1 MALDKVKDEM
11 LQDNIEL
18 PGGSVKVPVHADDAA
33 RNSAIGSPAV
43 GMIIYNTS
51 KGVLQQYNAQGWSSI
66 DSPPT
71 VSSLD

>member
-1 MALDKVKDEM
+1 MALDKVKDEL

-43 GMIIYNTS
+43 GMIIYNTTQNKFMGRNS
-51 KGVLQQYNAQGWSSI
+51 SAWIDLGVQ
-66 DSPPT
+66 
-71 VSSLD
+71 